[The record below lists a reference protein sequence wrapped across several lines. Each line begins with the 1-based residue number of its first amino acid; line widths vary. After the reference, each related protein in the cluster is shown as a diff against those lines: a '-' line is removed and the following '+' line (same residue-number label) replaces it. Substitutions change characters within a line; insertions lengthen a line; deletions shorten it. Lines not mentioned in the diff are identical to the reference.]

1 MPTKRRLRQ
10 YPSRKNLSGYASPQ
24 TSSQKRALASKRKHS
39 NGRSR
44 ARATRSKRRPT
55 LRYGVLTKAERGS
68 TELVYGKLYSTTCIH
83 CINLEPIW
91 EKLVD
96 HFEKNTKSPSGHV
109 YTEMS
114 VESQQLA
121 NGISTINHK
130 YLANSPSKMESPMGF
145 PTIFRIYDGRLEY
158 FQGERDYDTLLKWIS
173 RKP

>member
-1 MPTKRRLRQ
+1 MPTKR
-10 YPSRKNLSGYASPQ
+10 Q
-24 TSSQKRALASKRKHS
+24 TSSQKRGLASKRKHS
-39 NGRSR
+39 KG
-44 ARATRSKRRPT
+44 RATRSKRRPT
-55 LRYGVLTKAERGS
+55 QRRRITRVRVRVITKSERS
-68 TELVYGKLYSTTCIH
+68 SKVIVYGKLYSTTCIH
-83 CINLEPIW
+83 CINLVPIW
-91 EKLVD
+91 EQLVA
-96 HFEKNTKSPSGHV
+96 HFKKKPKSPSGHV